1 MELLYFI
8 SGILTVGV
16 VYGIILLRAVKSS
29 HTELLTRHQSQLN
42 ISSIRNNEFE
52 GQLGDLKILI
62 GDIQES
68 MKKDQYENLS
78 EINGKLRSGVLLAE
92 TNSRKISENE
102 MVFNKNISDAFSE
115 IQQVKVNLKALIQD
129 PSLLSRY

>member
-1 MELLYFI
+1 M
-8 SGILTVGV
+8 GV